1 MQHRSVA
8 LLTTLFLL
16 TTGCPGYDRYDRVVD
31 QDGLVPADQFAAYGT
46 EQAQAVAIGR
56 AFGSAYTGDALAA
69 RARQID
75 AAVTFARQQR
85 DVAGVVADTTASL
98 LTVTFS
104 SGWRKA
110 IIQIHD
116 GVPAEMTVGLPPG
129 NR

>member
-1 MQHRSVA
+1 MRYRSVI
-8 LLTTLFLL
+8 LLTTLLL
-16 TTGCPGYDRYDRVVD
+16 LGTGCPGYDRYDRVVD
-31 QDGLVPADQFAAYGT
+31 QDGLVPADQFAAYGS

-56 AFGSAYTGDALAA
+56 AFGSAYTGDAPEA
-69 RARQID
+69 RARQIA

-85 DVAGVVADTTASL
+85 DVATVVADTMASL

-110 IIQIHD
+110 IIPIND

-129 NR
+129 KR